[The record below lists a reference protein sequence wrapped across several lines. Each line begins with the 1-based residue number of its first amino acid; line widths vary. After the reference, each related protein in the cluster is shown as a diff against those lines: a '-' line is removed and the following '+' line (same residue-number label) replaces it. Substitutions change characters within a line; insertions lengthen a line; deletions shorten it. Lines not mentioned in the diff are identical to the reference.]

1 MRISGYGEFQQMP
14 KAVQKDETQ
23 YSDKAKKDISDQNG
37 TAGKDDAD
45 QISDEARVKIKMRQ
59 ASDFREAKVADVKE
73 RLDAGT
79 LVTPESLKRGTS
91 KMLDGL
97 ITGQL

>member
-1 MRISGYGEFQQMP
+1 MRISGYGEFQQMR
-14 KAVQKDETQ
+14 KTVQKDDAQ
-23 YSDKAKKDISDQNG
+23 SKDKAKKDLSEQNVTG
-37 TAGKDDAD
+37 QDDAV
-45 QISDEARVKIKMRQ
+45 QISGEARTKIKMRQ

-73 RLDAGT
+73 RLNAGT

-97 ITGQL
+97 ISGQM

>member
-1 MRISGYGEFQQMP
+1 MRISGYGEFQQMR
-14 KAVQKDETQ
+14 KTVQKDDAQ
-23 YSDKAKKDISDQNG
+23 SKDKAKKDISEQNI
-37 TAGKDDAD
+37 TAGSDDAV
-45 QISDEARVKIKMRQ
+45 QISGEARVKIKMRQ

-97 ITGQL
+97 ISGDL

>member
-1 MRISGYGEFQQMP
+1 MRISGYGEFQQMR
-14 KAVQKDETQ
+14 KTVQKDDAQ
-23 YSDKAKKDISDQNG
+23 SKDKAKKDISEQNI
-37 TAGKDDAD
+37 AGSDDAV
-45 QISDEARVKIKMRQ
+45 QISGEARVKIKMRQ

-91 KMLDGL
+91 RMLNDL
-97 ITGQL
+97 ISGEL